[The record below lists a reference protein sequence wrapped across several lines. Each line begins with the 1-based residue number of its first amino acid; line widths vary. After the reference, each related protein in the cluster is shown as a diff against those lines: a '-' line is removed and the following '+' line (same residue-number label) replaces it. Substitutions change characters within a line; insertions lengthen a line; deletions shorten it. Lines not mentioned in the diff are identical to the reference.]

1 MHLIGSLSILTLT
14 ILAILI
20 ESSVQGPN
28 NSSDLIPD
36 YFGVKVQDMNSGET
50 SVNLEVYNPFWI
62 RYSRSYNVI
71 FVKGRILA
79 TSVSLNGQ
87 QTR

>member
-1 MHLIGSLSILTLT
+1 MHLLGGLSILTLT
-14 ILAILI
+14 ILTVLI
-20 ESSVQGPN
+20 ESSVQAPS
-28 NSSDLIPD
+28 NSSNLIPD
-36 YFGVKVQDMNSGET
+36 YYGIKVQDMNSGET

-71 FVKGRILA
+71 FVKGRTHA
-79 TSVSLNGQ
+79 TSASLNGQ